1 MRIWNGLSINDKVIY
16 KEKIYIVSKLYEQSG
31 KKLCNLR
38 SIKED
43 NELEGIVV
51 YECNKCK

>member
-16 KEKIYIVSKLYEQSG
+16 KEKVYIVSKLYEQKG
-31 KKLCNLR
+31 KRLCNLR
-38 SIKED
+38 SIEKN
-43 NELEGIVV
+43 NELEGILI